1 MIEVTKEPIR
11 TEELVRA
18 VSRSSSGAV
27 LVFSGVV
34 RDNARGRSTK
44 FLEYEAYSQMARAE
58 MQKIA
63 DETRRRWSIDE
74 IAIVHRI
81 GRLEIGEASV
91 VIAVSAPH
99 RGEAFDAC
107 EFAIDTLKTTVPI
120 WKKEFTQD
128 GSYWVEGPG
137 ECSLDHVAED
147 RSG

>member
-1 MIEVTKEPIR
+1 MIRVTTEPISAEAVAA
-11 TEELVRA
+11 T

-27 LVFSGVV
+27 VTFSGVV
-34 RDNARGRSTK
+34 RDNARGRRTQY
-44 FLEYEAYSQMARAE
+44 LEYEAYPEMAESEMRRIAE
-58 MQKIA
+58 EA
-63 DETRRRWSIDE
+63 RRRWPIDA

-91 VIAVSAPH
+91 VIAVASPH

-107 EFAIDTLKTTVPI
+107 EFAIDTLKHTVPI

-137 ECSLDHVAED
+137 GCVADTMGED
-147 RSG
+147 R